1 MFDPKGSLQI
11 ITGKDIGKDSTDKGS
26 APHDSALT
34 HVTGRSEYVDDRP
47 MLKGELFCGLVY
59 SPFARARVAK
69 LDASPALKIPG
80 VKAAV
85 TAKDVVHNAWGTIFQ
100 DQPVIAASEVNYA
113 GEVVAVVGAET
124 REALAKGLAAVQVE
138 WQKLPAIRTIDEA
151 LAAKSFIGSE
161 RTIARGDAVSAIA
174 RAKHKLSGVVVI
186 RGADHFYLE
195 SQAAAVYPREDG
207 QLEVHSSTQHPTETQ
222 HVVAEACGLAFKDV
236 VCIAKRLGGG
246 FGGKESQAAPIAAY
260 AAMIAQKSGRP
271 ARLAISK
278 DDDMIITGKRNPFQI
293 HYDVGFDD
301 DGRILALDAMLY
313 SDGGAYADLSTAI
326 MERAMLHSDNAYFI
340 ADMRVRGQV
349 CRLNYHPHTAFRGFG
364 GPKGVAM
371 IESIIE
377 DIARVTGRDALDIR
391 KLNCYG
397 PGQDTTHYGQ
407 KVENNLLPGLFEKL
421 ERECEYRKRRSEI
434 QAWNKTA
441 LENGGNPRGLSLTA
455 VKFGISFTTRF
466 LNQGNALVII
476 HTDGTVQVSTGA
488 VEMGQGVNARIAAI
502 VAEQF
507 GLPMS
512 AVRVMPTSTE
522 KNANTSPTAA
532 SSGTDINGAAAMQAC
547 VVLKKRLAALAVRL
561 KDIPQDSWANKT
573 AGLGTVPEIQVG
585 AGLNDP
591 DLTQVQFRDGQVQV
605 GFGTGTGTGSSSG
618 AVFSIGFSE
627 LVREAYLNRISVSE
641 YAHFHIPNLGFDKV
655 KGQGRAFLYF
665 TQGVAT
671 SEVELDR
678 WTGEVKVRRVDI
690 LMDLGR
696 PVNHALDM
704 GQVTGGFIQGMGWMT
719 TENLVYNAD
728 GLLLTHSPSTYK
740 IPSVQD
746 TPRIFNANLVHNE
759 GNTVNV
765 RGTKAAGEPPLLLS
779 ISVWTAV
786 RDAVMAFRNNKIVP
800 IEIPATSEQVLRALT
815 PEDFAKWD
823 AGDAA
828 SRSVS
833 K

>member
-1 MFDPKGSLQI
+1 
-11 ITGKDIGKDSTDKGS
+11 
-26 APHDSALT
+26 
-34 HVTGRSEYVDDRP
+34 
-47 MLKGELFCGLVY
+47 
-59 SPFARARVAK
+59 
-69 LDASPALKIPG
+69 
-80 VKAAV
+80 
-85 TAKDVVHNAWGTIFQ
+85 
-100 DQPVIAASEVNYA
+100 
-113 GEVVAVVGAET
+113 
-124 REALAKGLAAVQVE
+124 
-138 WQKLPAIRTIDEA
+138 
-151 LAAKSFIGSE
+151 
-161 RTIARGDAVSAIA
+161 
-174 RAKHKLSGVVVI
+174 
-186 RGADHFYLE
+186 
-195 SQAAAVYPREDG
+195 
-207 QLEVHSSTQHPTETQ
+207 
-222 HVVAEACGLAFKDV
+222 
-236 VCIAKRLGGG
+236 
-246 FGGKESQAAPIAAY
+246 
-260 AAMIAQKSGRP
+260 
-271 ARLAISK
+271 
-278 DDDMIITGKRNPFQI
+278 
-293 HYDVGFDD
+293 
-301 DGRILALDAMLY
+301 
-313 SDGGAYADLSTAI
+313 
-326 MERAMLHSDNAYFI
+326 
-340 ADMRVRGQV
+340 
-349 CRLNYHPHTAFRGFG
+349 
-364 GPKGVAM
+364 
-371 IESIIE
+371 
-377 DIARVTGRDALDIR
+377 
-391 KLNCYG
+391 
-397 PGQDTTHYGQ
+397 
-407 KVENNLLPGLFEKL
+407 
-421 ERECEYRKRRSEI
+421 
-434 QAWNKTA
+434 
-441 LENGGNPRGLSLTA
+441 
-455 VKFGISFTTRF
+455 
-466 LNQGNALVII
+466 
-476 HTDGTVQVSTGA
+476 
-488 VEMGQGVNARIAAI
+488 MGQGVNARIAAI

-547 VVLKKRLAALAVRL
+547 VVLKKRLAALALRL

-591 DLTQVQFRDGQVQV
+591 DLTQVEFRNGQVQV
-605 GFGTGTGTGSSSG
+605 GFGTGTGSSSG
-618 AVFSIGFSE
+618 TAFSIGFSE

-665 TQGVAT
+665 TQGVAA

-696 PVNHALDM
+696 PVNHGLDM

-800 IEIPATSEQVLRALT
+800 LEIPATSERVLRALA
-815 PEDFAKWD
+815 PAEFAKWD

-828 SRSVS
+828 SGSVS